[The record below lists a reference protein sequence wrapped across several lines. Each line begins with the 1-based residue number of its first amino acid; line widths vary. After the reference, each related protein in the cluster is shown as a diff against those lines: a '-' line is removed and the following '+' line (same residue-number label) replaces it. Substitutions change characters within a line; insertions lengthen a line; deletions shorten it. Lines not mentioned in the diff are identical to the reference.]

1 MRMSILSSVEAS
13 GVCSRDVLMCDLKEN
28 GINISLKLLIEV
40 VCLFLFVFST

>member
-1 MRMSILSSVEAS
+1 MRWPTLSRVEAS
-13 GVCSRDVLMCDLKEN
+13 GVCTRDVLICNRKEN